1 MKRTRLLQGI
11 ALIAIALL
19 SMAGVGTV
27 CHAQVLVVNMT
38 PNSQSNEVGN
48 DAEPNLAVN
57 PANPSQIAATAFTP
71 CPTAGS
77 NAPIYVSVDG
87 GNTWNLNCIV
97 PGGNSVF
104 GTGDITIRFP
114 DTSGVL
120 YAGDLRG
127 DSFLEMNILRTSD
140 FTSLTPMTVLED
152 RFSEDQPYIEAAV
165 VPSGPGAGND
175 RVYVGNNDFSST
187 QTATVDLSLNA
198 ATPPPPAGFGP
209 HGVET
214 RVTCGQDG
222 PPTRPAVHA
231 NGTIYAAFF
240 RWVSGATGCGFGITT
255 ITADV
260 VVVRDDNWGS
270 GATPFSALSDVP
282 SPPGDGLVGR
292 RVAIG
297 VPLRWRSD
305 FGSQI
310 SLSSQ
315 ISIAVDPASSQTVWL
330 AWADGASPTNSNYT
344 LHVRRSTDG
353 GQTWSGDLRAVVPA
367 TNPALAINRNGKVG
381 FLYQKFVNA
390 GTCASGGSCW
400 ETHLERTSDGVTW
413 SDLVL
418 ANVSAAPHTAFHRD
432 IGDYLHL
439 MAVGRD
445 FYGVFSADNAP
456 NPANFPNHVSYL
468 RYADFTTH
476 QLFADAAH
484 TIPVPTSIDPFF
496 FHVTEP
502 PAFQYAAKF
511 ICGKT
516 DEDEAEHGKGLVADS
531 LYFTTLN
538 LHNPGETTATAKLK
552 FALAAPLG
560 QPGTISPF
568 SDVTLAADQAVEV
581 DCAQIRK
588 LLNITNDHLLDG
600 FSVLESDSHFDL
612 VSVYS
617 AGHHGKLETFGL
629 ERVPERKQ

>member
-1 MKRTRLLQGI
+1 MKRTWHPDWVTLI
-11 ALIAIALL
+11 ALGLL
-19 SMAGVGTV
+19 SIGISGVGN
-27 CHAQVLVVNMT
+27 AQVLVVNMT

-71 CPTAGS
+71 CPTAGT

-114 DTSGVL
+114 DSSGVL

-127 DSFLEMNILRTSD
+127 DSFLEMNILRTSN
-140 FTSLTPMTVLED
+140 FTSLAPMTVLED
-152 RFSEDQPYIEAAV
+152 RFSEDQPYIEAALV
-165 VPSGPGAGND
+165 TSGPGAGND
-175 RVYVGNNDFSST
+175 RVYVGNNNFNTSP

-209 HGVET
+209 NTVEK
-214 RVTCGQDG
+214 RPTCGQNG
-222 PPTRPAVHA
+222 PPTRPTVHPS
-231 NGTIYAAFF
+231 GTIYAAFYH
-240 RWVSGATGCGFGITT
+240 WTAGCGGSITS
-255 ITADV
+255 DV

-270 GATPFSALSDVP
+270 GGSPFTALLDI
-282 SPPGDGLVGR
+282 PGDGLPGR

-297 VPLRWRSD
+297 VPLRWAAD

-310 SLSSQ
+310 TLSSQ
-315 ISIAVDPASSQTVWL
+315 ISVAVDPSSSQTVWL
-330 AWADGASPTNSNYT
+330 AWADGASPTASNYT

-353 GQTWSGDLRAVVPA
+353 GQTWTGDLRAVVPA
-367 TNPALAINRNGKVG
+367 TNPALAINNSGKVG
-381 FLYQKFVNA
+381 FLYQKFVNP

-413 SDLVL
+413 TDLVL
-418 ANVSAAPHTAFHRD
+418 ANVSAAPHTGSHRD

-445 FYGVFSADNAP
+445 FYGVFSADNDP
-456 NPANFPNHVSYL
+456 DPVNFPNHVAYL
-468 RYADFTTH
+468 RFADFTTH

-496 FHVTEP
+496 FHVAEP
-502 PAFQYAAKF
+502 PAYQYAAKF
-511 ICGKT
+511 VCGKT
-516 DEDEAEHGKGLVADS
+516 DEDEAEHGKGLLADS

-538 LHNPGETTATAKLK
+538 LHNPGETPATAKLK

-560 QPGTISPF
+560 QSGAISPF
-568 SDVTLAADQAVEV
+568 SDVTLAADQAAEI
-581 DCAQIRK
+581 DCTQIRK

-600 FSVLESDSHFDL
+600 FSVLETDFHLDL

-617 AGHHGKLETFGL
+617 AGHHGKLETFAT

>member
-1 MKRTRLLQGI
+1 MKHTRDLESV

-19 SMAGVGTV
+19 SMAGVGTL

-38 PNSQSNEVGN
+38 PNSQSNELGN

-77 NAPIYVSVDG
+77 NAPIYVSIDG

-140 FTSLTPMTVLED
+140 FTSLIPMTVLED

-165 VPSGPGAGND
+165 VPSGPGTGND

-209 HGVET
+209 NTVEK
-214 RVTCGQDG
+214 RATCGQDG
-222 PPTRPAVHA
+222 PPTRPAIHPS
-231 NGTIYAAFF
+231 GTIYAAFYH
-240 RWVSGATGCGFGITT
+240 WTAGCGGNITT
-255 ITADV
+255 DV
-260 VVVRDDNWGS
+260 VVVRDDNWGQGGS
-270 GATPFSALSDVP
+270 PFTSLLDV
-282 SPPGDGLVGR
+282 PGDGLPGR
-292 RVAIG
+292 RVVIG
-297 VPLRWRSD
+297 VPLRWASD

-353 GQTWSGDLRAVVPA
+353 GQTWSGDLRTVVPA
-367 TNPALAINRNGKVG
+367 TNPALAINSNGKVG
-381 FLYQKFVNA
+381 FLYQKFVNP
-390 GTCASGGSCW
+390 GTCASGASCW

-413 SDLVL
+413 IDLVL

-496 FHVTEP
+496 FHLTEP
-502 PAFQYAAKF
+502 PAYQYAAKF

-560 QPGTISPF
+560 QSGTISPF
-568 SDVTLAADQAVEV
+568 SDVTLAPDQAVEI

-600 FSVLESDSHFDL
+600 FSVLESDFHLDL